1 MSDVIFSSLGNILNL
16 TNLLYINL
24 GLAVGVV
31 FGAIPGLTATTGI
44 CMLLP
49 ITFGMD
55 TVPAMLLLL
64 GLYCGGVYG
73 GSITA
78 VLIRTPGTVGA
89 AMTVLDGHPM
99 AVKGHP
105 GKALDTALKA
115 STYGGLL
122 SAVILLFAA
131 PVIAQFA
138 VKFASAEKFA
148 LAVFGIVVVSSLNMK
163 NQFKGLISAFLG
175 ILVSCIGT
183 DPIEGLSRLTFG
195 STRMLSGINT
205 IPVLIGIFAITE
217 ILNKVHTK
225 DEEIVKPDK
234 DFNKERMTGK
244 EFKSCFKDMTKS
256 AVIGAFIGA
265 VPGTGTG
272 TAATLCYA
280 EAQRSSKTP
289 ELFGTGHINGLAA
302 PEAGN
307 NGVTGAALIPTLTL
321 GIPGDTST
329 AVLLGA
335 LAMQG
340 ITPGPAVFERQPV
353 LMYTIMLAM
362 FVINIFMF
370 LQGRLFIKAFVN
382 VVKIPA
388 ALLNA
393 IIVAM
398 CTIGAYSVNNS
409 VFDVFVMVVF
419 AAIGY
424 LMNRVGMPTTPL
436 LMGVILGTMAES
448 NLRRVLAMSNGSW
461 LPLFTKPI
469 SCIILVLSILLV
481 LIPLGSKAV
490 HKLRPAKDQE
500 APQ

>member
-1 MSDVIFSSLGNILNL
+1 MFELVGTALGNIFTLM
-16 TNLLYINL
+16 NLLYINL
-24 GLAVGVV
+24 GLSMGIV

-49 ITFGMD
+49 ITFGME
-55 TVPAMLLLL
+55 TIPAMLLLL

-78 VLIRTPGTVGA
+78 ILIRTPGTVGA
-89 AMTVLDGHPM
+89 AMTVLDGNTM
-99 AVKGHP
+99 AAKGHP
-105 GKALDTALKA
+105 GKALDIALKA

-122 SAVILLFAA
+122 SVVILVFLA
-131 PVIAQFA
+131 PTLAKYAI
-138 VKFASAEKFA
+138 KFASAEKFA

-163 NQFKGLISAFLG
+163 NQFKALISAFIG
-175 ILVSCIGT
+175 IVVSCIGT
-183 DPIEGLSRLTFG
+183 DPIEGFGRLTFG
-195 STRMLSGINT
+195 RTEMLAGINT

-217 ILNKVHTK
+217 ILNKVHTR
-225 DEEIVKPDK
+225 EEGVIKPK
-234 DFNKERMTGK
+234 KGFTKEKMTWSDFKK
-244 EFKSCFKDMTKS
+244 CFVDMTKS
-256 AVIGAFIGA
+256 AFIGSFIGA

-272 TAATLCYA
+272 TAATICYA

-289 ELFGTGHINGLAA
+289 EEFGKGHLNGIAA

-340 ITPGPAVFERQPV
+340 VTPGPAIFTNQAD
-353 LMYTIMLAM
+353 LMYTIMIGM

-370 LQGRLFIKAFVN
+370 LQGKLFIRAFVN

-393 IIVAM
+393 IIIAM

-409 VFDVFVMVVF
+409 VFDVIVMIAF
-419 AAIGY
+419 ALIGY
-424 LMNRVGMPTTPL
+424 VMNKISMPTTPM
-436 LMGVILGTMAES
+436 LMGVILGGMAES
-448 NLRRVLAMSNGSW
+448 NMRRTLAMNNGSW
-461 LPLFTKPI
+461 MSFFSRPV
-469 SCIILVLSILLV
+469 SCVILIISILLV
-481 LIPLGSKAV
+481 LIPLCKNVYIRFFKKTA
-490 HKLRPAKDQE
+490 
-500 APQ
+500 

>member
-195 STRMLSGINT
+195 STRMLSGVNT

-217 ILNKVHTK
+217 ILNKVHTR

-393 IIVAM
+393 IIIAM

-409 VFDVFVMVVF
+409 VFDVFVMIVF

-481 LIPLGSKAV
+481 LVPLGSKAV
-490 HKLRPAKDQE
+490 HKLRPARDQE
-500 APQ
+500 AAQ

>member
-1 MSDVIFSSLGNILNL
+1 MSDVIFASFGNILNL

-24 GLAVGVV
+24 GLAVGIV

-122 SAVILLFAA
+122 SAIILLFAA

-148 LAVFGIVVVSSLNMK
+148 LALFGIVVVSSLNMK

-217 ILNKVHTK
+217 ILNKVHAQH
-225 DEEIVKPDK
+225 EETVKPAK
-234 DFNKERMTGK
+234 DFNKERMTWK
-244 EFKSCFKDMTKS
+244 EFRSCFKDMTKS

-353 LMYTIMLAM
+353 LMYTIMIAM

-393 IIVAM
+393 IIIAM

-409 VFDVFVMVVF
+409 VFDVFVMIVF

-424 LMNRVGMPTTPL
+424 LMNRVNMPTTPL
-436 LMGVILGTMAES
+436 LMGVILGSMAES

-469 SCIILVLSILLV
+469 SCIILVISILLV
-481 LIPLGSKAV
+481 LVPLCTKAIQ
-490 HKLRPAKDQE
+490 KLRPGKDAAK
-500 APQ
+500 

>member
-382 VVKIPA
+382 VVKIPV

>member
-500 APQ
+500 VPQ

>member
-1 MSDVIFSSLGNILNL
+1 MSDVILSSLGNILNL

-24 GLAVGVV
+24 GLAAGVV

-138 VKFASAEKFA
+138 IKFASAEKFA

-217 ILNKVHTK
+217 ILNKVHAK
-225 DEEIVKPDK
+225 DEETVKPEK
-234 DFNKERMTGK
+234 GFNKEHMTWK
-244 EFKSCFKDMTKS
+244 EFKSCFTDMTKS

-362 FVINIFMF
+362 FVINVFMF

-393 IIVAM
+393 IIIAM

-409 VFDVFVMVVF
+409 IFDVFVMITF

-424 LMNRVGMPTTPL
+424 LMNRVDMPTTPL
-436 LMGVILGTMAES
+436 LMGVILGSMAES

-461 LPLFTKPI
+461 LPLFTKPM
-469 SCIILVLSILLV
+469 SCIILVISILLV
-481 LIPLGSKAV
+481 LVPLCSKAF
-490 HKLRPAKDQE
+490 HKLRPNREQE
-500 APQ
+500 L